1 MLGLESFLPSID
13 GENEYPCTNCFFN
26 CVISNNDL
34 ILADKTYRLSC
45 NLFYMY
51 IYVFTFLLVDK
62 DRDEEKHL
70 LSKCKISVFV
80 FTTCR
85 KIFWAQDKPCPN
97 HKGAAIW

>member
-1 MLGLESFLPSID
+1 MNIPVRIVFLIVLL
-13 GENEYPCTNCFFN
+13 
-26 CVISNNDL
+26 VIMIL

-62 DRDEEKHL
+62 DRGEEKHL

-85 KIFWAQDKPCPN
+85 KIF
-97 HKGAAIW
+97 